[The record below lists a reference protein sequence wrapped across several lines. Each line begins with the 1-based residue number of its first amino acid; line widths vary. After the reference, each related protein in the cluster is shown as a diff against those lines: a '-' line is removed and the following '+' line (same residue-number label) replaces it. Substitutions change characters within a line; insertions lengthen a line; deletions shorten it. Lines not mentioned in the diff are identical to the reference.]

1 MYDYI
6 LMDAIMNFDIEVFRL
21 INTGMTAPF
30 LDTVMTFVTDKMNFF
45 GAVTVAAALIW
56 ILGKRQDRVGLVVLV
71 LLIIS
76 SDLAANAFK
85 HAFTRLRPCHALE
98 GARALVGCGGA
109 FSMPSSH
116 AVNIFAAMVFLT
128 ARYRKFWPVFI
139 SIAVVVAYSRV
150 YVGAHYPTDVLAGAA
165 LGTVMAL
172 IFYSAERGYLRGT
185 LVKGLEALRRK
196 RGGN

>member
-1 MYDYI
+1 
-6 LMDAIMNFDIEVFRL
+6 MDAIMNFDIEVFKF
-21 INTGMTAPF
+21 INTAVTAPF
-30 LDTVMTFVTDKMNFF
+30 LDTVMTFVSDKMNFF
-45 GAVTVAAALIW
+45 GAVIVAAALIW

-76 SDLAANAFK
+76 SDLVANVFK

-98 GARALVGCGGA
+98 GARVLVGCGGA

-128 ARYRKFWPVFI
+128 ARYRKLWPVFI
-139 SIAVVVAYSRV
+139 SIAVVVSYSRV
-150 YVGAHYPTDVLAGAA
+150 YVGAHYPTDVIAGAA
-165 LGTVMAL
+165 LGTFMAL
-172 IFYSAERGYLRGT
+172 VFYSAERGYLRGR
-185 LVKGLEALRRK
+185 LVKGLEALRLR

>member
-1 MYDYI
+1 
-6 LMDAIMNFDIEVFRL
+6 MDAIMNFDIEVFRF

-45 GAVTVAAALIW
+45 GAVIVAAALIW

-98 GARALVGCGGA
+98 GARALAGYVLDRRGKRTIVV
-109 FSMPSSH
+109 F
-116 AVNIFAAMVFLT
+116 FANH
-128 ARYRKFWPVFI
+128 PN
-139 SIAVVVAYSRV
+139 
-150 YVGAHYPTDVLAGAA
+150 AGATKAAQDA
-165 LGTVMAL
+165 LLACV
-172 IFYSAERGYLRGT
+172 YERSC
-185 LVKGLEALRRK
+185 
-196 RGGN
+196 